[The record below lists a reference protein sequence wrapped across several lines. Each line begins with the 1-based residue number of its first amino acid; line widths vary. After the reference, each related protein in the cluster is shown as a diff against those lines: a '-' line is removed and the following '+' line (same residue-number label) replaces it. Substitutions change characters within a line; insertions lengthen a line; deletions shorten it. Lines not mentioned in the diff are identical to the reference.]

1 MRILFVA
8 DDLYPGFGGQARSSQ
23 GHIAALARRG
33 HRLTALAGRD
43 ARAVPPPPGVT
54 VARLPALRLPGTQ
67 TLLALPLLSRI
78 DRLVRQA
85 DVVHINLPT
94 PLAAITS
101 WRARR
106 AGVPVVMGIHTQ
118 IETST
123 LHLPAVANVIAAL
136 LKRWYGWL
144 FGRADLL
151 VAPTAFAA
159 QLARGFVRGKI
170 EVVSNGIDLAELP
183 PPGAKAPHRPRRL
196 VYVGRLSPEKEPMEL
211 LRLMAELGPGVQLS
225 VAGSGPLAGEL
236 AAESVRLGLQGRV
249 ELLGFVTEEE
259 KRQLLR
265 NTELFLMP
273 SPAELQSIA
282 TLEAMACGC
291 AVAAV
296 GHASSAVPALVA
308 EAEAGI
314 ILDPTDVS
322 VQAQQL
328 LALLN
333 DAPLLAAAQAN
344 ARTYAE
350 KHDVNR
356 SAARLEEL
364 YQGLIRS
371 GPTRFYPKREL
382 DAAEDAAQPA
392 P

>member
-1 MRILFVA
+1 VA

-33 HRLTALAGRD
+33 HQLTALAGRD
-43 ARAVPPPPGVT
+43 PRAIKPPAGVT
-54 VARLPALRLPGTQ
+54 VTRLPALQLPGTQ

-78 DRLVRQA
+78 DPLVRQA

-94 PLAAITS
+94 PLAAVTL

-123 LHLPAVANVIAAL
+123 LHLPRVAGVIGGL

-159 QLARGFVRGKI
+159 ELARGFLRGQI
-170 EVVSNGIDLAELP
+170 EVVSNGIDLTELP
-183 PPGAKAPHRPRRL
+183 PPASKAPQRPRRL
-196 VYVGRLSPEKEPMEL
+196 AYVGRLSPETAPLAL
-211 LRLMAELGPGVQLS
+211 LRLMVELGPGVQLS
-225 VAGSGPLAGEL
+225 VAGSGPLAGEM
-236 AAESVRLGLQGRV
+236 AAESERLGLAGRV
-249 ELLGFVTEEE
+249 KLLGFVSE
-259 KRQLLR
+259 KQKRELLR
-265 NTELFLMP
+265 RTELFLMP

-296 GHASSAVPALVA
+296 GHASSAVPALVT
-308 EAEAGI
+308 EAQAGVVV
-314 ILDPTDVS
+314 DATDQKL
-322 VQAQQL
+322 QAQQL
-328 LALLN
+328 MALLN
-333 DAPLLAAAQAN
+333 DAAALATAQAN
-344 ARTYAE
+344 ARAYAE
-350 KHDVNR
+350 QHDVDA
-356 SAARLEEL
+356 SAARLEKL
-364 YQGLIRS
+364 YEGLR
-371 GPTRFYPKREL
+371 R
-382 DAAEDAAQPA
+382 AAPQP
-392 P
+392 